1 MKEHLFNLHD
11 VFLFISMAVCLL
23 LSLFQWL
30 LIENGRERSL
40 LAAFLLSLALSSFSV
55 LLLWNTEIHPP
66 AWLADG
72 LLPYLLTLSLLA
84 HGPLLYLYIRSLTQK
99 TVPVSL
105 RDAWHLLPLLLVWI
119 PMLAYG
125 VDASAMRLEAESDTF
140 WLGTLL
146 WDFVKIQPVFY
157 AGWCLWRVMRYQR
170 ALQQEYSHYSRRE
183 LVWLFLLAG
192 GFMANWVW
200 TLVVHWI
207 AKYASIALADQL
219 GIVDNYVT
227 FILLNALFIYSLVY
241 AQSMLVTQ
249 PESTNKAPAEDE
261 DLDEQAVQKV
271 RQAMEQDQLYLEQNV
286 NIEGFASRINLPVRT
301 VSNVINKH
309 FNSNFFEFI
318 NGYRVEAA
326 KQMLADPACDNQ
338 TILDILLA
346 AGFNSKSA
354 FHRFFSRL
362 VGMSPSEFRKQSR
375 QQA

>member
-30 LIENGRERSL
+30 LIEHGRERSL
-40 LAAFLLSLALSSFSV
+40 LAAFLLSLALSSVSV
-55 LLLWNTEIHPP
+55 LFLWNTQVLPP
-66 AWLADG
+66 AWFADG

-84 HGPLLYLYIRSLTQK
+84 HGPLLYLYIRSLTRK
-99 TVPVSL
+99 TVPLSV
-105 RDAWHLLPLLLVWI
+105 RDCWHLLPLLLVWL
-119 PMLAYG
+119 PMIGYG
-125 VDASAMRLEAESDTF
+125 VGADAMRMDDGTDTPP
-140 WLGTLL
+140 WVITRL
-146 WDFVKIQPVFY
+146 WDFIKIQPVFY
-157 AGWCLWRVMRYQR
+157 AGWCLWLVVRYQK
-170 ALQQEYSHYSRRE
+170 ALRQEYSHYSRRE

-200 TLVVHWI
+200 TLAVHWI

-227 FILLNALFIYSLVY
+227 FVLLNALFIYSLVY

-249 PESTNKAPAEDE
+249 HDTTEKPHTEE
-261 DLDEQAVQKV
+261 DLDEQAVNKV
-271 RQAMEQDQLYLEQNV
+271 RQAMEVDRLYLEQNV

-301 VSNVINKH
+301 VSAVINKH

-326 KQMLADPACDNQ
+326 KNMLSDPACDHQ

-375 QQA
+375 QP